1 MILGQEWIILVVVA
15 VILLFGAKKLPE
27 LARSMGRARGEF
39 ERGKIE
45 VEKELKE
52 AEPSKPDKETLVKV
66 ARELGVET
74 EGKTEEEIREAITR
88 KVG

>member
-66 ARELGVET
+66 ARELGIET

>member
-27 LARSMGRARGEF
+27 LARSIGRARGEF

-66 ARELGVET
+66 ARELGIET